1 MDLSDLRI
9 FVAVV
14 REGGVTRAAERLH
27 RVQSNVTTRI
37 RQLEEDLGVALFIR
51 EGKRLHLAPQ
61 GQVLFGYANRLLAL
75 ADEAR
80 DALQDAK
87 PRGTFRLGAMESTA
101 AVRLPGLLSEYHRR
115 HPGVVLELRTGNPQV
130 LASAILAGDLD
141 AALVAE
147 PIADEPFEKAPAFE
161 EELVIIAAVD
171 HPPIVKKGSNL
182 PGTIIVFEHGCP
194 HRKRL
199 EDWYARRNEMP
210 ERMIELAS
218 YHAMLGCVVAG
229 MGVALIPKSVL
240 TTFPDERLLS
250 VHPLG
255 RTENRAWTVLIWR
268 RGAGS
273 ANIQALKA
281 ILQKSR
287 LASHRAVTTAT
298 AL

>member
-80 DALQDAK
+80 DALQDAE

-101 AVRLPGLLSEYHRR
+101 AVRLPGLLSQYHRR
-115 HPGVVLELRTGNPQV
+115 HPEVVLELRTGNPQV
-130 LASAILAGDLD
+130 LASAILAGDID

-147 PIADEPFEKAPAFE
+147 PIVDEPFEKASAFE
-161 EELVIIAAVD
+161 EELVIIAAAN
-171 HPPIVKKGSNL
+171 HPPIGKSGIKL
-182 PGTIIVFEHGCP
+182 PRTIIVFEHGCP

-199 EDWYARRNEMP
+199 EDWYAKRNEMP

-240 TTFPDERLLS
+240 TTFPDRKLLS

-255 RTENRAWTVLIWR
+255 RTENRAWTALIWR
-268 RGAGS
+268 KGAGS
-273 ANIQALKA
+273 ANVQALRE
-281 ILQKSR
+281 ILQGPR
-287 LASHRAVTTAT
+287 HASAKQMRTAG
-298 AL
+298 AA

>member
-1 MDLSDLRI
+1 MNNYDIVDHVERYMDLSDLRI

-75 ADEAR
+75 AEETR

-87 PRGTFRLGAMESTA
+87 PRGAFRLGAMESTA

-147 PIADEPFEKAPAFE
+147 PIADEPFEKVLAFE
-161 EELVIIAAVD
+161 EELVIIAAAN
-171 HPPIVKKGSNL
+171 HAPIGKKGGSL
-182 PGTIIVFEHGCP
+182 PRTIIVFEHGCP

-199 EDWYARRNEMP
+199 EDWYAKRNEMP

-240 TTFPDERLLS
+240 ATFPDRRFLS

-255 RTENRAWTVLIWR
+255 RAENRAWTVLIWR
-268 RGAGS
+268 KGAGS
-273 ANIQALKA
+273 ANVQALRE
-281 ILQKSR
+281 IL
-287 LASHRAVTTAT
+287 
-298 AL
+298 